1 MAAFT
6 LFIGYGTEKTNLGHG
21 FRSYAKANHQLAFRC
36 CQCNFGP
43 RIPGSG
49 SEVAQPRGF
58 FISLNGT
65 AEVHRRLKAHS
76 SSPIRSD
83 H

>member
-1 MAAFT
+1 MAA
-6 LFIGYGTEKTNLGHG
+6 LHYLLDMELKKLNLGHG

-43 RIPGSG
+43 RIPGGG
-49 SEVAQPRGF
+49 SEVTQPRGF

-65 AEVHRRLKAHS
+65 AEVHRPLKAHS
-76 SSPIRSD
+76 LSPIRTD